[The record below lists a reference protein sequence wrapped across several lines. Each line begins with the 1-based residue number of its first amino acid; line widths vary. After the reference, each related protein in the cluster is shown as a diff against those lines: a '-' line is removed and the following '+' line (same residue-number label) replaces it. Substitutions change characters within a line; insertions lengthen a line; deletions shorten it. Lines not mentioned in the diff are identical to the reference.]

1 MGAGAVAAKWRG
13 FASRRV
19 FGAIFGFQ
27 RFGRFGA
34 FRPRFRHF
42 LACFGPVLRLLKLQ
56 KVSEL
61 TYIILLS
68 KISKL
73 IYKPFMTKNSVLS

>member
-19 FGAIFGFQ
+19 FGANFGFQ
-27 RFGRFGA
+27 RFEPLWRLFGT
-34 FRPRFRHF
+34 F
-42 LACFGPVLRLLKLQ
+42 LACFGPALRFLKLQ

-68 KISKL
+68 K
-73 IYKPFMTKNSVLS
+73 N

>member
-27 RFGRFGA
+27 RFGRFW
-34 FRPRFRHF
+34 RFSA
-42 LACFGPVLRLLKLQ
+42 LFGPALRFLELQ